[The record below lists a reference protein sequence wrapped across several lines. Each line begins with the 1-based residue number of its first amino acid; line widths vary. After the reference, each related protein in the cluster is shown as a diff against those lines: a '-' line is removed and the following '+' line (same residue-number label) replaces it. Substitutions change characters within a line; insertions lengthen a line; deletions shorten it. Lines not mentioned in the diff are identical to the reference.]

1 MKKCRVCGKTF
12 DVLWPEM
19 WRYKRGTDA
28 KYTYFCSWKC
38 LREYDRKAEEKKMEK
53 ESKRGRPARK
63 MDAEVADKL
72 PEAAEKAE
80 VPEKPGKIFGKEP
93 LEVYA
98 IKSRVLKDGYYKKNN
113 SGDAMTLYG
122 LSIQQ
127 DQVGLKARKWEELS
141 TEIMVALE
149 QLGVKADE

>member
-38 LREYDRKAEEKKMEK
+38 LREHDRKAEEKKMEK

-63 MDAEVADKL
+63 LDAEVADKM
-72 PEAAEKAE
+72 PETAEKAE

-98 IKSRVLKDGYYKKNN
+98 IKSGILVDGKYCKEA
-113 SGDAMTLYG
+113 GGMTLRG
-122 LSIQQ
+122 LSI
-127 DQVGLKARKWEELS
+127 GGS
-141 TEIMVALE
+141 EIHMKEREWCAFSQEILVALG
-149 QLGVKADE
+149 QLRVKPNE